1 MKLATTTGD
10 FSKFTNHGLE
20 AIKYIH
26 EAGFE
31 FLDYSFDV
39 DFQRGTGVF
48 DKNSKNSVEMI
59 LKEAEKYK
67 MRFVQA
73 HSPMGSP
80 ITKDENYE
88 EFISGTKKCIEVCS
102 KLGIKNLVVHSGYE
116 KGLSKEET
124 FERNKEFYLD
134 ILKDAEKYDVN
145 ILTENF
151 NKICVDGYYWIDNV
165 YDMKELIEYID
176 HPLLGACFDTGHA
189 NLQKESQKEQIE
201 ALEKHLKAIHVHDN
215 MGDGD
220 THNALWYGT
229 LDIDSLMEGLLSIGY
244 DGYFTFE
251 LGNHYV
257 CYKRNE
263 MSGKLA
269 TPPLEIKIETEKLI
283 YKMGKYILE
292 TYNLFDK

>member
-1 MKLATTTGD
+1 MELATTTGD
-10 FSKFTNHGLE
+10 FAKFADHGYE
-20 AIKYIH
+20 AIKYISQ
-26 EAGFE
+26 AGFE
-31 FLDYSFDV
+31 YLDYNFNPDY
-39 DFQRGTGVF
+39 DRKKGVF
-48 DKNSKNSVEMI
+48 DPDGKNGADMI
-59 LKEAEKYK
+59 LRECEKYGVS
-67 MRFVQA
+67 FVQA

-80 ITKDENYE
+80 ITKNGEYE
-88 EFISGTKKCIEVCS
+88 DFILGTKKCIEVCH
-102 KLGIKNLVVHSGYE
+102 KIGVKELVVHSGYD
-116 KGLSKEET
+116 KNLSKEET

-189 NLQKESQKEQIE
+189 NMQKESQKEQIE
-201 ALEKHLKAIHVHDN
+201 ALGKHLKAIHVHDN

-257 CYKRNE
+257 CCKRNE